1 MKKIILITA
10 VLLTLPAIMA
20 PVLADQMKDGQASSR
35 KRAQSL
41 VDQGLALSNNSLEEA
56 QFYRRAIEID
66 PTYASAHF
74 NLGFV
79 HHSRGELEKAME
91 AYSKC
96 LRHDPRRHDA
106 HRNLAIC
113 LLAVRR
119 DTSLYEVRQ
128 HLNLAIEIQETLP
141 TEKRDGDLGEQRV
154 QLLELET
161 RINELFKPSVR
172 DYYPSEQIVRVL
184 SRRITR
190 GGQNIYEGPRQ
201 TLLFF
206 NTGSAELTKRNERQL
221 QALAHALQSPGLIAN
236 YFVIEG
242 HADGRGSAASNLALS
257 KRRAETVR
265 DWLIRY
271 GNIKPGRLSMA
282 FYGEDHPI
290 FPNNSPE
297 HYRYNRRIEIVR
309 RDIQ

>member
-1 MKKIILITA
+1 MKKMILITA
-10 VLLTLPAIMA
+10 VLLTLPFIMA

-41 VDQGLALSNNSLEEA
+41 VDQGLALGNNSLEEA
-56 QFYRRAIEID
+56 EFYRRAIEID
-66 PTYASAHF
+66 PIYASAHF

-79 HHSRGELEKAME
+79 YHSRGELEKAME
-91 AYSKC
+91 AYGRC

-119 DTSLYEVRQ
+119 DTSLYEARQ

-141 TEKRDGDLGEQRV
+141 TEKRDSDLREQRV
-154 QLLELET
+154 QLLALET

-172 DYYPSEQIVRVL
+172 DYSPSDQIVRVL
-184 SRRITR
+184 NRRITR
-190 GGQNIYEGPRQ
+190 GGQKIYEGPRQ
-201 TLLFF
+201 PLLLF
-206 NTGSAELTKRNERQL
+206 NTGSAKLTKRNERQL
-221 QALAHALQSPGLIAN
+221 RALANALQSPELIADH
-236 YFVIEG
+236 FVIEG

-271 GNIKPGRLSMA
+271 GNIKPGRLTMA
-282 FYGEDHPI
+282 FFGEDHPI
-290 FPNNSPE
+290 FPNNSPN

>member
-10 VLLTLPAIMA
+10 VLLTLPFVMA
-20 PVLADQMKDGQASSR
+20 PVSADQIKEGHASSR
-35 KRAQSL
+35 DRAQSL
-41 VDQGLALSNNSLEEA
+41 LDQGLALGNNSLKEV

-119 DTSLYEVRQ
+119 DTSLYEARQ
-128 HLNLAIEIQETLP
+128 HLNLAIEIQEALP
-141 TEKRDGDLGEQRV
+141 TEKRDGDLREKRV

-161 RINELFKPSVR
+161 RINELFKPNVR
-172 DYYPSEQIVRVL
+172 DYCPPEQIVRVL

-190 GGQNIYEGPRQ
+190 GGQSFYEGPRQ
-201 TLLFF
+201 PLLFF
-206 NTGSAELTKRNERQL
+206 NTGSAKLTKRNERQL
-221 QALAHALQSPGLIAN
+221 RALANALQNPELIADH
-236 YFVIEG
+236 FVIEG

-290 FPNNSPE
+290 FPNNSPD

-309 RDIQ
+309 RYIQ

>member
-10 VLLTLPAIMA
+10 VLLTQPFIMTPA
-20 PVLADQMKDGQASSR
+20 LADQTKDGQASSR
-35 KRAQSL
+35 ERAQSL
-41 VDQGLALSNNSLEEA
+41 LDQGLALGNNSLEEA

-79 HHSRGELEKAME
+79 YHSRRELEKAME

-119 DTSLYEVRQ
+119 DTSLYEARQ
-128 HLNLAIEIQETLP
+128 HLNLAIEIQEALP
-141 TEKRDGDLGEQRV
+141 TEKRDDDLREQRV
-154 QLLELET
+154 QLLELES
-161 RINELFKPSVR
+161 RINRLFKPNMRGYCS
-172 DYYPSEQIVRVL
+172 SEQIVQAL

-190 GGQNIYEGPRQ
+190 GGQKIYEGPRQ
-201 TLLFF
+201 PLLLF
-206 NTGSAELTKRNERQL
+206 NTGSAKLTKRNERQL
-221 QALAHALQSPGLIAN
+221 QALAHALQNPGLVADH
-236 YFVIEG
+236 FLIEG

-257 KRRAETVR
+257 KRRAESVR

-271 GNIKPGRLSMA
+271 GKIKPGRLSMA

-290 FPNNSPE
+290 FPNNSPD

-309 RDIQ
+309 RYVQ